1 MSELSAA
8 RLSSVQRIKDK
19 AKSAKEP
26 EPPSLQQSDLTSI
39 RRSLMIV
46 AIAACG
52 AILWAAQAILV
63 PTAIAIVLALVLTP
77 VVVVLERWRIPTSI
91 AALLVVV
98 FAAASIA
105 GAAATLAPAVADWI
119 KRAPEI
125 SHTIQRKLLPI
136 KTWLVSY
143 EVASAE
149 LHEIAKVGAPS
160 DTAVTVA
167 APPAASSAW
176 AAPAALAQ
184 TSYIIVLA
192 LFMIVVRKV
201 YRKRLILLASDR
213 ADRLRV
219 TRILNQSL
227 AQASQYLFAMLC
239 VSVGLAFVTAACF
252 ALAGIENAVLWGA
265 VFGAAS
271 FIPYVG
277 PAATMLA
284 CGLVQFAT
292 QDTLAA
298 AAVAPLILLAI
309 NVIESNIVT
318 PLLVSRRTAISAIA
332 IFLTVAAFIWLWG
345 PVASI
350 VAIPAL
356 ILFSAVA
363 KNVPRLQPYAIL
375 LQAENGNA
383 EEIIN
388 AARLHFFSDVDGR
401 ESATWRRYVAGLF
414 RPARTSGELTP

>member
-19 AKSAKEP
+19 AKLSKEP
-26 EPPSLQQSDLTSI
+26 EAPNVQLDDLTSI
-39 RRSLMIV
+39 RRSLVIV

-63 PTAIAIVLALVLTP
+63 PTAMAVVLALVLTP
-77 VVVVLERWRIPTSI
+77 VVVVLERWRIPTAI
-91 AALLVVV
+91 AAFLVVLV
-98 FAAASIA
+98 AAASIA
-105 GAAATLAPAVADWI
+105 GAATALAPSVADWI

-125 SHTIQRKLLPI
+125 SQTIQRKLQPI
-136 KTWLVSY
+136 KAWLASY
-143 EVASAE
+143 QMASNE
-149 LHEIAKVGAPS
+149 LHEIAKVGAAS
-160 DTAVTVA
+160 DAPAAVA
-167 APPAASSAW
+167 APSSGGSIW

-184 TSYIIVLA
+184 TSYVIVLA
-192 LFMIVVRKV
+192 LFLIVVRKV

-219 TRILNQSL
+219 ARILNQSL
-227 AQASQYLFAMLC
+227 KQASQYLLTMMC

-252 ALAGIENAVLWGA
+252 TLAGIENPVLWGA

-277 PAATMLA
+277 PAATILA

-298 AAVAPLILLAI
+298 AAVAPLILLGI
-309 NVIESNIVT
+309 NMLESNIVT

-345 PVASI
+345 PAASI
-350 VAIPAL
+350 VAIPVL
-356 ILFSAVA
+356 ILFSAIA
-363 KNVPRLQPYAIL
+363 KNVPRLQPYALL
-375 LQAENGNA
+375 LQAEHGNS
-383 EEIIN
+383 EEIVN
-388 AARLHFFSDVDGR
+388 AARLHFFSEV
-401 ESATWRRYVAGLF
+401 ESDEPATWRAYIVGLVG
-414 RPARTSGELTP
+414 RSHAR